1 MDPIESF
8 FNFYLGRELGVCGE
22 LLYNGFNSLEN
33 NSPVIRKEDE
43 LTYLNEGYAFSF
55 LINTSVAFE
64 RLEKIILLFLINQ
77 ESPNKIASFLNIKMK
92 SNFSDD
98 DVFKNNIFE
107 YVDDMSAFSK
117 PETKRLMEH
126 RNLNIVAYINQLK
139 SKTIELNTDENHLL
153 NILDTFYKS
162 FRYGRFHPKDFSVG
176 GYGPDNKL
184 LNDLL
189 THWEQNDE
197 PSTRDKEKNLYD
209 LGKCINKLAKKYY
222 AIIREFAYKMNVY
235 TYELHDDSNAQTVF
249 LNIDD
254 SLHDIFIQKRITR
267 EELLYNLAYN
277 QIKKIAGDEIPDK
290 LPIEFDIIEDF
301 LLYGDDN
308 YFTDSVNE
316 TLNIALNDDDDD
328 YDSYY
333 NKEKII
339 EREKHIHQ
347 LLLMFSNMQRI

>member
-1 MDPIESF
+1 MDPIEFF

-77 ESPNKIASFLNIKMK
+77 ESPDKIASFLNIKMK

-107 YVDDMSAFSK
+107 YVDDTSAFSR
-117 PETKRLMEH
+117 PETNRLMDH
-126 RNLNIVAYINQLK
+126 CNLNIVAYINQLK

-153 NILDTFYKS
+153 HILDTFYKS
-162 FRYGRFHPKDFSVG
+162 FRYGRFHPKDLSVG

-277 QIKKIAGDEIPDK
+277 QIKKLAGDEIPDK

-316 TLNIALNDDDDD
+316 TLDIALAEDDDD
-328 YDSYY
+328 YEPYS

-339 EREKHIHQ
+339 TREKLIHG
-347 LLLMFSNMQRI
+347 LLLMFSKTKK

>member
-1 MDPIESF
+1 MDPIEFF

-33 NSPVIRKEDE
+33 NSPIIRDEDY
-43 LTYLNEGYAFSF
+43 LTYANESYAFSF
-55 LINTSVAFE
+55 LIDTSVAFE

-77 ESPNKIASFLNIKMK
+77 ETPDKMASFLNIKMK

-117 PETKRLMEH
+117 PETKRLMDH
-126 RNLNIVAYINQLK
+126 CNLNIVAHINQLK

-153 NILDTFYKS
+153 SILDTFYKS

-277 QIKKIAGDEIPDK
+277 QIKKLAGDEIPDK

-316 TLNIALNDDDDD
+316 TLDIALAEDDDD
-328 YDSYY
+328 YEPYS

-339 EREKHIHQ
+339 TREKLIHG
-347 LLLMFSNMQRI
+347 LLLMFSKTKK

>member
-1 MDPIESF
+1 
-8 FNFYLGRELGVCGE
+8 
-22 LLYNGFNSLEN
+22 
-33 NSPVIRKEDE
+33 
-43 LTYLNEGYAFSF
+43 
-55 LINTSVAFE
+55 
-64 RLEKIILLFLINQ
+64 
-77 ESPNKIASFLNIKMK
+77 MK

-117 PETKRLMEH
+117 PETKRLMDH
-126 RNLNIVAYINQLK
+126 CNLNIVAYINQLK

-176 GYGPDNKL
+176 GYGPDNKLLNKL

-277 QIKKIAGDEIPDK
+277 QIKKLAGDEIPDK

-316 TLNIALNDDDDD
+316 TLDIALAEDDDD
-328 YDSYY
+328 YEPYS

-339 EREKHIHQ
+339 TREKLIHG
-347 LLLMFSNMQRI
+347 LLLMFSKTKK

>member
-1 MDPIESF
+1 MDPIEFF

-33 NSPVIRKEDE
+33 NSPIIRDEDY
-43 LTYLNEGYAFSF
+43 LTYANESYAFSF
-55 LINTSVAFE
+55 LIDTSVAFE

-77 ESPNKIASFLNIKMK
+77 ETPDKMASFLNIKMK

-117 PETKRLMEH
+117 PETKRLMDH
-126 RNLNIVAYINQLK
+126 CNLNIVAYINQLK

-277 QIKKIAGDEIPDK
+277 QIKKLAGDEIPDK

-316 TLNIALNDDDDD
+316 TLDIALAEDDDD
-328 YDSYY
+328 YEPYS

-339 EREKHIHQ
+339 TREKLIHG
-347 LLLMFSNMQRI
+347 LLLMFSKTKK

>member
-1 MDPIESF
+1 
-8 FNFYLGRELGVCGE
+8 
-22 LLYNGFNSLEN
+22 
-33 NSPVIRKEDE
+33 
-43 LTYLNEGYAFSF
+43 
-55 LINTSVAFE
+55 
-64 RLEKIILLFLINQ
+64 
-77 ESPNKIASFLNIKMK
+77 MK

-117 PETKRLMEH
+117 PEFNRLMDH
-126 RNLNIVAYINQLK
+126 HNLNIVAYINQLK
-139 SKTIELNTDENHLL
+139 SKTIELNTDEKHLL
-153 NILDTFYKS
+153 NILDTFYDS

-277 QIKKIAGDEIPDK
+277 QIKKLAGDEIPDK

-316 TLNIALNDDDDD
+316 TLDIALAEDDDD
-328 YDSYY
+328 YEPYS

-339 EREKHIHQ
+339 TREKLIHG
-347 LLLMFSNMQRI
+347 LLLMFSKTKK

>member
-1 MDPIESF
+1 MDPIEFF
-8 FNFYLGRELGVCGE
+8 FNSYLGRELGVCGE

-77 ESPNKIASFLNIKMK
+77 ESPDKIASFLNIKMK

-117 PETKRLMEH
+117 PETNRLMDH
-126 RNLNIVAYINQLK
+126 CNLNIVAYINQLK

-254 SLHDIFIQKRITR
+254 SLHDIFIQKRTTR

-277 QIKKIAGDEIPDK
+277 QIKKLAGDEIPDK

-308 YFTDSVNE
+308 YFTNSVNE
-316 TLNIALNDDDDD
+316 TLKIALNDDD

-339 EREKHIHQ
+339 EREKQ
-347 LLLMFSNMQRI
+347 VKSKMLV